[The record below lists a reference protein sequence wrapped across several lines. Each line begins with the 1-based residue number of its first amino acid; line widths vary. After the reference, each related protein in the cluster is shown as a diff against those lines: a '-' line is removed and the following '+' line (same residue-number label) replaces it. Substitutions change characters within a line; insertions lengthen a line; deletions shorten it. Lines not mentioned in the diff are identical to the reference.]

1 MKTSLAIPL
10 VFLAISVWGQEPT
23 FMDAATHPGRNQ
35 FYSRL
40 LLAIG
45 EDKVGG
51 QTVREG
57 LAVLKLAYG
66 VRADLALLADVEFRD
81 IDSGLLDE
89 RGFSQAVLRVK
100 YRFLKRDLG
109 PLDTWRASVF
119 GGVGLPGGNR
129 DIARKH
135 PFPTLGVA
143 TTAILGRHGLN
154 GQFAWAGYG
163 GEPDEFSVNAS
174 HLYRLSP
181 ARYTAETRGAWY
193 TMVESLN
200 DMDSHGNSRHDV
212 AVGLLY
218 EARRWAWE
226 TSLRLPV
233 ARNAPRETKYQAV
246 MGWRLLF

>member
-1 MKTSLAIPL
+1 MKHAPVAVL
-10 VFLAISVWGQEPT
+10 VFAAVFCGAQEPV
-23 FMDAATHPGRNQ
+23 FMDAATHPGRGQ
-35 FYSRL
+35 FYSRVQL
-40 LLAIG
+40 GFG
-45 EDKVGG
+45 EYRESGR
-51 QTVREG
+51 TVEEG

-66 VRADLALLADVEFRD
+66 IRPDLALLADVEFRD
-81 IDSGLLDE
+81 LDSGLVDE

-100 YRFLKRDLG
+100 YRFWKRDLG
-109 PLDTWRASVF
+109 PLDTWRASLF

-129 DIARKH
+129 AIARKH

-154 GQFAWAGYG
+154 GQLAWAGYG
-163 GEPDEFSVNAS
+163 GEADEFSVNAS

-233 ARNAPRETKYQAV
+233 ARNAPREIKYQAV